1 MLTSFGAFAPSSVRY
16 SSGLRIPRLLCWP
29 PSGRRHR
36 PCCEASRRPDFRSHG
51 GSSWPHGGV
60 RADHCHH
67 GGAATVG
74 LLLGYA
80 ATGAFATVRLILL
93 CAVQGLAAGGELGVA
108 GTLILEAAPRSGNG
122 GRALSNSAASEWAG
136 DDRWPCY
143 GAGRRHGTCGGS
155 DPGLTLAP
163 DLDQIDAG
171 IPQRVNESPERG
183 IV

>member
-1 MLTSFGAFAPSSVRY
+1 
-16 SSGLRIPRLLCWP
+16 IPRLLCWP

-36 PCCEASRRPDFRSHG
+36 PCCEASRRPDFRSPAG
-51 GSSWPHGGV
+51 LRRRTAVFVLIISIM
-60 RADHCHH
+60 A
-67 GGAATVG
+67 GATATVG

-93 CAVQGLAAGGELGVA
+93 RAVQGLAAGGELGA
-108 GTLILEAAPRSGNG
+108 AATLIREAAPRSGHG

-163 DLDQIDAG
+163 ELDQIDAG

-183 IV
+183 SV

>member
-1 MLTSFGAFAPSSVRY
+1 LH
-16 SSGLRIPRLLCWP
+16 
-29 PSGRRHR
+29 RHR
-36 PCCEASRRPDFRSHG
+36 SAILPGSESLDCYVGRLRDVGIALVVRPVGALIFGRM
-51 GSSWPHGGV
+51 
-60 RADHCHH
+60 ADLR
-67 GGAATVG
+67 GRTAVFVLIIVIMAGATATVG

-93 CAVQGLAAGGELGVA
+93 RAVQGLAAGGELGVA